1 MRGRPARAGP
11 DGPWRRAG
19 SAAQETARFAA
30 GAHGDGGGAPDRGHG
45 AAEGEGEADD
55 PGGGVG
61 NGVGAGP
68 VVTPLPAG

>member
-11 DGPWRRAG
+11 DGLGRRAG
-19 SAAQETARFAA
+19 SAAQETARFVA
-30 GAHGDGGGAPDRGHG
+30 GGHRLSSGEPDRGHG
-45 AAEGEGEADD
+45 AAEGAGEADD

-61 NGVGAGP
+61 KGVGAGP

>member
-11 DGPWRRAG
+11 DGLWRRAG
-19 SAAQETARFAA
+19 SAAQESARFAA
-30 GAHGDGGGAPDRGHG
+30 GAHRDAAGAPDRDQG
-45 AAEGEGEADD
+45 AAEGAGEADD